1 MQRIRV
7 LIATLRVAA
16 AALLA
21 AVALAPGP
29 DAYAATFTDL
39 YRITVDPVEGAA
51 DPRLENIRAAMGR
64 LLTRVTGSRD
74 ARFDPDL
81 APLIEEADDFVNQY
95 GQDRQGRIRVDFN
108 ASRLAQALMALNR
121 PVWGPE
127 RPLTLLWVAFDNGLG
142 ERALLGAGDPAGAG
156 VSPEMAAL
164 MKSTR
169 EELTLVAEERGLP
182 IAFPLL
188 DVQDLAAIG
197 FPDVWGGFEEPVRA
211 ASARYA
217 PDAILI
223 GRVRASDFGPEVQ
236 WLLLGVGE
244 RRLLAGSTIR
254 EGLDW
259 AADLYASQY
268 AVLGEGGTTRITVL
282 DVTSFSD
289 YGRVMSYLESLSV
302 LQSVDVEALEGDVLS
317 LRVAAR
323 GDASVLERVLGLGG
337 VLRRAE
343 QPGPPGTLLFEVER
357 GTPQ

>member
-1 MQRIRV
+1 MQRIAAV
-7 LIATLRVAA
+7 IVTLRVCA
-16 AALLA
+16 AALLV
-21 AVALAPGP
+21 AVALVAVP
-29 DAYAATFTDL
+29 DTYAATFTDL
-39 YRITVDPVEGAA
+39 YRITVDPVQGAA
-51 DPRLENIRAAMGR
+51 DPRRENIRAAMSR
-64 LLTRVTGSRD
+64 LLTRVTGRRD
-74 ARFDPDL
+74 AGFDPDL
-81 APLIEEADDFVNQY
+81 ASLMENADDFVNQY

-108 ASRLAQALMALNR
+108 AGRLSQALAALNR

-156 VSPEMAAL
+156 LSREMTAL
-164 MKSTR
+164 LTSAR
-169 EELTLVAEERGLP
+169 DELIRVADERGLP

-188 DVQDLAAIG
+188 DVQDLAAVG
-197 FPDVWGGFEEPVRA
+197 FADVWGGFEEPVRA
-211 ASARYA
+211 ASERYA

-223 GRVRASDFGPEVQ
+223 GRVRADDFGTDVQ
-236 WLLLGVGE
+236 WLLLAAGE
-244 RRLLAGSTIR
+244 RRLLAGSSVP

-268 AVLGEGGTTRITVL
+268 AVLGEGGTTRVTVL
-282 DVTSFSD
+282 DVASFAD

-302 LQSVDVEALEGDVLS
+302 LQSVDVEALDGGVLS
-317 LRVAAR
+317 LRVTAR

-343 QPGPPGTLLFEVER
+343 RPGPPGTLLFEVER